1 MSLTK
6 ATYSM
11 IEGAPVN
18 VLDFGAVGDGVAD
31 DTVAIQ
37 AAIDYCT
44 NLSTRKQ
51 TLYFPAS
58 APAQYYKVT
67 APLVISGRLN
77 IIGDGEFTTLIY
89 GVGLTAGQFILD
101 FDNEVA
107 DNVYFGGISQ
117 ITIRSNNNTPNAI
130 RLRNTSYWTL
140 KNVQLYGFQTG
151 IYITGGQCF
160 SNFFEQVTCYQISAY
175 SVHMA
180 DFTGGGQ
187 YQFLGCTFTGNDG
200 VFIASTAATDSF
212 ALYNCNF
219 EQCAVTDLYINGTVQ
234 GLTVSGCRSE
244 GLNGAAS
251 FLIDPAATKFVR
263 GISITSCFWA
273 SDSGNAYPVQI
284 GGSGGNVQGFNISG
298 NYAGYIGLLAFV
310 NLNGFGE
317 GGVISGNYC
326 LETPTAKIVTTPR
339 QGVVAFS
346 NYNQTGLMTD
356 YENLV
361 VLGRAAAAPV
371 SGTYAVGSLVY
382 NSAPTAGGF
391 VGWVCTTAG
400 TPGTWKTFGAIS
412 V

>member
-18 VLDFGAVGDGVAD
+18 VLDFGAVGDGATD
-31 DTVAIQ
+31 DTAAIQ

-44 NLSTRKQ
+44 NLSNRKQ
-51 TLYFPAS
+51 TLYFPACV
-58 APAQYYKVT
+58 PAQYYKVT
-67 APLVISGRLN
+67 SPLVISGRLN
-77 IIGDGEFTTLIY
+77 IVGDGEFTTLIY
-89 GVGLTAGQFILD
+89 GVGLSAGEYILD

-107 DNVYFGGISQ
+107 DNVYFGGVSQ
-117 ITIRSNNNTPNAI
+117 ITIRSDNGTPNGI
-130 RLRNTSYWTL
+130 RMRNTSYWTM
-140 KNVQLYGFQTG
+140 KNVQLYNFVTG

-160 SNFFEQVTCYQISAY
+160 SNFFEQVTHYQISAY
-175 SVHMA
+175 SVHFA

-187 YQFLGCTFTGNDG
+187 FQFLGCTFTGADG
-200 VFIASTAATDSF
+200 VYVNSTAATDSLAF
-212 ALYNCNF
+212 YNCNF
-219 EQCAVTDLYINGTVQ
+219 EQCTTTDLYINGTVQ
-234 GLTVSGCRSE
+234 GLTLSGCRSE
-244 GLNGAAS
+244 GLNGAVS
-251 FLIDPAATKFVR
+251 LLIDPATTKFVR

-326 LETPTAKIVTTPR
+326 LETPTAKIVSAPR

-346 NYNQTGLMTD
+346 NYNQTGLMTN

-361 VLGRAAAAPV
+361 AVNQGSAAPV

-400 TPGTWKTFGAIS
+400 TPGTWKTFGAITP
-412 V
+412 